1 MLVNSQTKSNNTL
14 FPLAGSEFP
23 AEMTLQGKSN
33 VVFHS
38 HLPVLLYFNS
48 MSAFLKRL
56 LSSIM
61 FSLI

>member
-1 MLVNSQTKSNNTL
+1 MLVNSQTKSNNTW
-14 FPLAGSEFP
+14 FPLASSEFA
-23 AEMTLQGKSN
+23 AEMALQGKAN
-33 VVFHS
+33 AVFHS
-38 HLPVLLYFNS
+38 HLPVLLYFKS